1 MKFVKCGAEKAEE
14 LSTYLHPIWHEV
26 FDPMMTGGPDEAEY
40 IFSNWMNPDSVKKDM
55 EHGYEY
61 GFIEES
67 GVRIGLYSWHIQ
79 DDGRFYI
86 NKLYLQPEYRG
97 KGLGNKALLSMFD
110 LARENNCKEAF
121 LNVYYWN
128 ERAIKAYERAG
139 MHLEYRCLQMIGN
152 GVARNDY
159 IMGIAL

>member
-1 MKFVKCGAEKAEE
+1 MKFVRCDADRSQE
-14 LSTYLHPIWHEV
+14 LCTYLHPIWHEV
-26 FDPMMTGGPDEAEY
+26 FDPIMTDGPDQVEY
-40 IFSNWMNPDSVKKDM
+40 IFKTWMNPDALVNDM

-67 GVRIGLYSWHIQ
+67 DTRIGLYSWHIQ

-86 NKLYLQPEYRG
+86 NKLYLEPSFRG

-110 LARENNCKEAF
+110 VAREHGCGEAY

-128 ERAIKAYERAG
+128 ERAIRAYQRAG
-139 MHLEYRCLQMIGN
+139 MHLEYRCLQMIGD
-152 GVARNDY
+152 GVTRNDY